1 MPTFSQEN
9 RPIAVET
16 ALGKDK
22 LVLMAFNGEERM
34 SGLFS
39 FTLRMLSETG
49 GIKAKDIV
57 GTPVS
62 FHVRH
67 ADESERWFNGIV
79 NSFAYAGKGDR
90 AHMYQAHVVPKF
102 WLLTRG
108 SDCRVHESE
117 EKQDVKQIVSALLTD
132 LGITDFQWKLKRT
145 LVKRT
150 YCVQYRETH
159 FDFVS
164 RLLEE
169 EGIYYYFLHEKSKH
183 TIVFSDHADGAYDVK
198 DKDVQLAAN
207 MAISEL
213 PDNLSEWS
221 HEYDFTSGKFALS
234 DYNFETPSTS
244 LLAQKSSV
252 VSLRGNTSL
261 EFYDF
266 PGDYLKKG
274 DGDALTTLRIE
285 EEECSHEHAT
295 GSSECRSFSPGGRF
309 ELKKHHDAA
318 EQGGKWVLTTVE
330 HHANVGGN
338 YFSGGS
344 HSDQIYS
351 NRFRVIPA
359 KTVFRPPRQRGKP
372 RVMGL
377 HSAIVTGPSGEEIYT
392 DKYGR
397 VKVQF
402 PWDRKGK
409 KDEKTSMWVRV
420 STPWAGKQW
429 GMIHIPRIGQEVLV
443 SFLEGDPDRPVI
455 TGMLYNAENM
465 PPYTLPDNATQSGIK
480 SRSSKDGSSEN
491 FNEIRFEDKKDN
503 EEFYV
508 HAEKNFNCVIENNE
522 TRKVGYEDKDKGDQ
536 EIDIYNDQK
545 VKIGVGSKGGG
556 QTVEIFKDRNV
567 TLKTGNDSLIIEQ
580 GNMSV
585 VMKMGNSE
593 RTLDMGNETT
603 TLKMGNQD
611 TQIKMGNQTTKL
623 SLGKSSTEA
632 MQGIELKV
640 GANSIKIDPSGIT
653 LEGIMVK
660 VTGKAMAEVA
670 APMTTVKGDG
680 MLTVKGGITM
690 IN

>member
-1 MPTFSQEN
+1 MPTFSQQD
-9 RPIAVET
+9 RPVSVET
-16 ALGKDK
+16 VLGKDK
-22 LVLMAFNGEERM
+22 LVLMGFSGEERL
-34 SGLFS
+34 SGLFH
-39 FTLRMLSETG
+39 FTLNMLSETG

-57 GTPVS
+57 GTSVS
-62 FHVRH
+62 FFVRH

-79 NSFAYAGKGDR
+79 SSFAYAGKGDR
-90 AHMYQAHVVPKF
+90 AHMYQAQVVPKL

-117 EKQDVKQIVSALLTD
+117 EKQDARDIISKLLTD
-132 LGITDFQWKLKRT
+132 LGITDFQWKLKRS
-145 LVKRT
+145 LAKRV

-159 FDFVS
+159 FDFIS
-164 RLLEE
+164 RLMEE
-169 EGIYYYFLHEKSKH
+169 EGIFYYFRHEKGKH
-183 TIVFSDHADGAYDVK
+183 SLVFSDHSDGAYDVK
-198 DKDVQLAAN
+198 DKEVQLAAN

-221 HEYDFTSGKFALS
+221 HEYDYTSGKFAQS

-252 VSLRGNTSL
+252 VSLTGNSSL

-266 PGDYLKKG
+266 PGDYLTKG
-274 DGDALTTLRIE
+274 DGEALTTLRIE
-285 EEECSHEHAT
+285 GEECSHEHAT

-318 EQGGKWVLTTVE
+318 EQGGKWLLTTVE
-330 HHANVGGN
+330 HQANLGGN
-338 YFSGGS
+338 YFSGGA
-344 HSDQIYS
+344 HSDKIYS
-351 NRFRVIPA
+351 NRFRCIPA

-377 HSAIVTGPSGEEIYT
+377 HSAIVTGPAGEEIYT

-429 GMIHIPRIGQEVLV
+429 GMVHIPRIGHEVLV

-465 PPYTLPDNATQSGIK
+465 PPYTLPANSTQSGIK
-480 SRSSKDGSSEN
+480 SRSSKGGGSDH

-508 HAEKNFNCVIENNE
+508 HAEKDFNCVIENNE

-545 VKIGVGSKGGG
+545 VKIGVGSKEGS

-567 TLKTGNDSLIIEQ
+567 TLKTGKDSLTIEQ
-580 GNMSV
+580 GDMSITLN
-585 VMKMGNSE
+585 MGNQA
-593 RTLDMGNETT
+593 T

-611 TQIKMGNQTTKL
+611 TKIQTGNQTTKL
-623 SLGKSSTEA
+623 DLGKSSTET

-640 GANSIKIDPSGIT
+640 GANSIKIDQSGIT
-653 LEGIMVK
+653 LEGLLVK
-660 VTGKAMAEVA
+660 VTGKMMAEVS
-670 APMTTVKGDG
+670 APLTTVKADG
-680 MLTVKGGITM
+680 VLTVKGGVTM